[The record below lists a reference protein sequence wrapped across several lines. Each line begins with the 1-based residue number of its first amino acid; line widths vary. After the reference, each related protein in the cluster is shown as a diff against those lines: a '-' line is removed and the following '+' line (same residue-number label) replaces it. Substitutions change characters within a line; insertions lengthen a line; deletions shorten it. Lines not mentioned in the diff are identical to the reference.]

1 MGYHDSIS
9 FDSLPIPFAC
19 VAVNIIDDS
28 QVNLRSGH
36 LATAMRASMSI
47 PGVFS
52 PVTIGDMVLVDGGL
66 KDNFPVDLAKE
77 MGADIIIGVSVRER
91 KAWTAN
97 TINTT
102 FDVLSGIFSSVTL
115 NNFDKHVN
123 ECDVY
128 IHIDVSGYEALSFNE
143 AAIDTLIR
151 RGYEAS
157 AAHIGRASTGCNVVS

>member
-1 MGYHDSIS
+1 MQNWSQIIYDKNDPSKRSIVERQDDNRYFFNLAFQNLRKMQRSRQGIILGNYLNNLFTEITMGYHDSIS

-91 KAWTAN
+91 
-97 TINTT
+97 
-102 FDVLSGIFSSVTL
+102 
-115 NNFDKHVN
+115 
-123 ECDVY
+123 
-128 IHIDVSGYEALSFNE
+128 
-143 AAIDTLIR
+143 
-151 RGYEAS
+151 
-157 AAHIGRASTGCNVVS
+157 